1 MKYSKTAKTIL
12 NIIDTYHSLII
23 AQNKDIN
30 YKNGYFSATK
40 VALNAILNNTTE
52 KERHQ
57 QQYYRQAVE
66 YFNNYGGNLNIKDQN
81 MIKNNIQTIL
91 SHTAA

>member
-1 MKYSKTAKTIL
+1 MKYSKTAKTML

-23 AQNKDIN
+23 AKNKDIN

-66 YFNNYGGNLNIKDQN
+66 YFNNYGGNLSVKDQN
-81 MIKNNIQTIL
+81 MIKSNIQTIL

>member
-1 MKYSKTAKTIL
+1 MKYSKTAKAML
-12 NIIDTYHSLII
+12 NIIDTYHSLVI

-40 VALNAILNNTTE
+40 VALNAILNSTTE
-52 KERHQ
+52 EERHQ

-66 YFNNYGGNLNIKDQN
+66 YFNNYGDNLNTNNQN
-81 MIKNNIQTIL
+81 MIKNNVQAIL

>member
-1 MKYSKTAKTIL
+1 MKYSKTAKTMM

-23 AQNKDIN
+23 AKNKDIN

-66 YFNNYGGNLNIKDQN
+66 YFNNYGGNLSVKDQN
-81 MIKNNIQTIL
+81 VIKSNIQTIL

>member
-1 MKYSKTAKTIL
+1 MKYSKTAKTML

-23 AQNKDIN
+23 AKNKDIN

-66 YFNNYGGNLNIKDQN
+66 YFNNYGGNLNIKNQN
-81 MIKNNIQTIL
+81 MIKSNIQTIL

>member
-1 MKYSKTAKTIL
+1 MKYSKTAKTML

-23 AQNKDIN
+23 AKNKDIN

-66 YFNNYGGNLNIKDQN
+66 YFNNYGGKLSVKDQN
-81 MIKNNIQTIL
+81 MIKSNIQTIL

>member
-1 MKYSKTAKTIL
+1 MKYSKTAKTML

-23 AQNKDIN
+23 AKNKDIN

-57 QQYYRQAVE
+57 QKYYRQAVE
-66 YFNNYGGNLNIKDQN
+66 YFNNYGGNLNIKNQN
-81 MIKNNIQTIL
+81 MIKSNIQTIL

>member
-1 MKYSKTAKTIL
+1 MKYSKTAKTML

-23 AQNKDIN
+23 AKNKDSN

-57 QQYYRQAVE
+57 QQYYRQAIE
-66 YFNNYGGNLNIKDQN
+66 YFNNYGGNLSVKDQN
-81 MIKNNIQTIL
+81 MIKSNIQTIL